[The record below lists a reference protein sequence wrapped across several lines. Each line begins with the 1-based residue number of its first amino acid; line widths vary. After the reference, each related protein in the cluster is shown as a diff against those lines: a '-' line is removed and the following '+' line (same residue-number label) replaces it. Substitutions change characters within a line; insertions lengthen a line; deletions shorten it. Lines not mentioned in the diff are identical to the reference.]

1 MKPSRDIQTLIDI
14 MAHLRNP
21 DGGCPWDLEQDFD
34 TIKPH
39 TIEEA
44 YEVAEAIENKDFDE
58 LRDEL
63 GDLLFQPI
71 YYAQM
76 AKEQNKFDFGD
87 IVYGISAK
95 LIRRHPHV
103 FGDLDTSD
111 PVEVKKVWDGIKAE
125 ERAEKAARQGQN
137 DKPKGYL
144 DDIPRGQ
151 PALMRADKLAKRAAR
166 IGFDFSGPDQAAEK
180 LHEELREVQEEMA
193 SDAPTERLH
202 EEIGDLLFAVAS
214 LARKLNIDPE
224 TALQDANAKFIR
236 RFQHIERGLSN
247 QNVKLD
253 EANFDQLQSLWDE
266 ARLADKE
273 EH

>member
-1 MKPSRDIQTLIDI
+1 MKPSRDIQVLIDI
-14 MAHLRNP
+14 MARLRNP
-21 DGGCPWDLEQDFD
+21 DGGCPWDLVQDFD
-34 TIKPH
+34 SIKPH

-76 AKEQNKFDFGD
+76 ANEEGKFDFGD
-87 IVYGISAK
+87 IVYGISDK

-111 PVEVKKVWDGIKAE
+111 PVEVKKVWDGIKAK
-125 ERAEKAARQGQN
+125 ERAEKAARSKGAEH
-137 DKPKGYL
+137 PKGFL

-166 IGFDFSGPDQAAEK
+166 IGFDFAGPDQAAEK
-180 LHEELREVQEEMA
+180 LHEELSEVQEEMA
-193 SDAPTERLH
+193 SGASKERLH
-202 EEIGDLLFAVAS
+202 EELGDLLFAVAS

-224 TALQDANAKFIR
+224 TALQDANAKFMR
-236 RFQHIERGLSN
+236 RFAHIEKGCAQKGTALE
-247 QNVKLD
+247 
-253 EANFDQLQSLWDE
+253 EADFETLQSLWDE
-266 ARLADKE
+266 ARLADKKRV
-273 EH
+273 

>member
-14 MAHLRNP
+14 MARLRNP

-34 TIKPH
+34 SIKPH

-76 AKEQNKFDFGD
+76 AKEQNHFDFGD

-125 ERAEKAARQGQN
+125 ERAEKAARQDPK
-137 DKPKGYL
+137 DKPNGYL

-193 SDAPTERLH
+193 NEAPKERLH
-202 EEIGDLLFAVAS
+202 EELGDLLFAVAS
-214 LARKLNIDPE
+214 LARKLSIDPE

-236 RFQHIERGLSN
+236 RFQHIEQGLAA
-247 QNVKLD
+247 QNLKLD
-253 EANFDQLQSLWDE
+253 EADFDQLQTLWDE
-266 ARLADKE
+266 ARLADKQKL
-273 EH
+273 

>member
-14 MAHLRNP
+14 MARLRNP

-34 TIKPH
+34 SIKPH

-76 AKEQNKFDFGD
+76 AKEQNQFDFGD

-103 FGDLDTSD
+103 FADLDTSD

-125 ERAEKAARQGQN
+125 ERAEKAARQDPK
-137 DKPKGYL
+137 DKPNGYL

-193 SDAPTERLH
+193 NEAPKERLH
-202 EEIGDLLFAVAS
+202 EELGDLLFAVAS

-236 RFQHIERGLSN
+236 RFQHIEQGLAA
-247 QNVKLD
+247 QNLKLA
-253 EANFDQLQSLWDE
+253 EADFDQLQALWDE
-266 ARLADKE
+266 ARLADKQKL
-273 EH
+273 

>member
-14 MAHLRNP
+14 MARLRDP
-21 DGGCPWDLEQDFD
+21 DGGCPWDLEQNFD

-76 AKEQNKFDFGD
+76 AQEENKFDFGD
-87 IVYGISAK
+87 VVYGISAK

-111 PVEVKKVWDGIKAE
+111 PVEVKRVWDGIKAQ
-125 ERAEKAARQGQN
+125 ERAEKAARKGAN
-137 DKPKGYL
+137 EAPKGYL

-166 IGFDFSGPDQAAEK
+166 IGFDFTGPEQAAEK
-180 LHEELREVQEEMA
+180 LHEELAELQEEMA
-193 SDAPTERLH
+193 TDAPKERLH
-202 EEIGDLLFAVAS
+202 EELGDLLFAVAS

-224 TALQDANAKFIR
+224 TALQDANAKFVR
-236 RFQHIERGLSN
+236 RFKHIEKGVAA
-247 QNVKLD
+247 QGQKLD
-253 EANFDQLQSLWDE
+253 ETDFETLQNLWDE
-266 ARLADKE
+266 ARLADKQK
-273 EH
+273 

>member
-1 MKPSRDIQTLIDI
+1 
-14 MAHLRNP
+14 MARLRNP
-21 DGGCPWDLEQDFD
+21 DGGCPWDLEQNFD

-76 AKEQNKFDFGD
+76 ASEQNKFDFGD
-87 IVYGISAK
+87 VVYGISAK

-111 PVEVKKVWDGIKAE
+111 PVEVKRVWEGIKAE
-125 ERAEKAARQGQN
+125 ERAEKAARQGEN
-137 DKPKGYL
+137 DRHKGFL

-166 IGFDFSGPDQAAEK
+166 IGFDFNGPAEAAEK
-180 LHEELREVQEEMA
+180 LHEELAELQDEITNK
-193 SDAPTERLH
+193 APQDRLH
-202 EEIGDLLFAVAS
+202 EELGDVLFAAAS

-236 RFQHIERGLSN
+236 RFKHIEKGVA
-247 QNVKLD
+247 QQEKTLD
-253 EANFDQLQSLWDE
+253 EVDFDTLQSLWDE
-266 ARLADKE
+266 ARIADKNR
-273 EH
+273 